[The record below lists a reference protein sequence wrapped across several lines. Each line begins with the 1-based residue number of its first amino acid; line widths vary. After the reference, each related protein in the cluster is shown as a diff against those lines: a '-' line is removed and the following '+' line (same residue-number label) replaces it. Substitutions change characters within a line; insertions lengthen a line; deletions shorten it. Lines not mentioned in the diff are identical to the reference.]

1 MANYLNKVE
10 LLGQLTSEPSMR
22 QTSLGSAV
30 AFSFVV
36 VSEEV
41 NFRGEMA
48 NETCYV
54 DVECY
59 GPTAE
64 SVRSSIH
71 SGMTVLIDGRLR
83 MESWIDSATG
93 RRRSTLLVVA
103 DNVVVA
109 PVESEISVAPQ
120 AGEMPPDSGMDSAY
134 F

>member
-10 LLGQLTSEPSMR
+10 LLGQLTSEPSVR
-22 QTSLGSAV
+22 QTSIGSAV

-41 NFRGEMA
+41 NFRGEMV
-48 NETCYV
+48 NETCYL

-59 GPTAE
+59 GATAE
-64 SVRSSIH
+64 LVRSSIH

-83 MESWIDSATG
+83 MESWTDSATG
-93 RRRSTLLVVA
+93 RRRNAILVVA
-103 DNVVVA
+103 DNVVAA
-109 PVESEISVAPQ
+109 P
-120 AGEMPPDSGMDSAY
+120 GEMEVSVSPQSGEIPPNSGMGSAY